1 MWVKKDGTKFPSEFN
16 MALLKD
22 GYGNILGGV
31 ATARDIT
38 ERRQAENLTKESL
51 KEKELFLK
59 EIHHRVK
66 NNMQVISSLI
76 KLQSSYIKDQKYI
89 EIFKESQNRIKAM
102 ALIHEKL
109 YKSKDLVNIDFS
121 DYVKNL
127 ANSLIRSY
135 MSGSNPIGLK
145 AEIADIDIG
154 VDSAMPCGL
163 IINEL
168 VSNALKHAF
177 PEGEDG
183 EIKIIMRSINGSE
196 IELIISDNGVGFPED
211 IDFRKTDSLGLQ
223 LVSTLAEGQLHG
235 TVDLKRDK
243 GTEFKIKFEEIK
255 YKKRI

>member
-1 MWVKKDGTKFPSEFN
+1 M
-16 MALLKD
+16 
-22 GYGNILGGV
+22 
-31 ATARDIT
+31 
-38 ERRQAENLTKESL
+38 
-51 KEKELFLK
+51 K

-109 YKSKDLVNIDFS
+109 YQSKDLVNIDFPE
-121 DYVKNL
+121 YVKNL
-127 ANSLIRSY
+127 VNGLIRSY
-135 MSGSNPIGLK
+135 RSGANTIGLK
-145 AEIADIDIG
+145 AEISDVDIG

-168 VSNALKHAF
+168 VSNSLKHAF
-177 PEGEDG
+177 PEGEGG
-183 EIKIIMRSINGSE
+183 EIKITMRSVNGSE
-196 IELIISDNGVGFPED
+196 IELIVSDNGVGFPED

-235 TVDLKRDK
+235 TVELKSDK
-243 GTEFKIKFEEIK
+243 GTEFKIRFKEIK